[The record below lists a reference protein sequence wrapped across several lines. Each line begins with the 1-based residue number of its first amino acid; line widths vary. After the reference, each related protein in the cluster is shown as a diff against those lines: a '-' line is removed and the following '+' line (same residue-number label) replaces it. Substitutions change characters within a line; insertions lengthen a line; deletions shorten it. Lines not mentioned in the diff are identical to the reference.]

1 MTPTWKRGSTVQI
14 LLDQFTVS
22 EWSAIYPWTAA
33 TSEARYP
40 GGSQP
45 LTVTVNEDARTILL
59 SSDTT
64 GWPLRL
70 MKADLLIEREGRDDY
85 VPSVNFFE
93 FQIIQP
99 ATEAN

>member
-14 LLDQFTVS
+14 LLDQFTDE
-22 EWSAIYPWTAA
+22 EWAAVYPWTSA

-40 GGSQP
+40 GGTQT
-45 LTVTVNEDARTILL
+45 LAVTVNEAARTIML
-59 SSDTT
+59 SADTA

-70 MKADLLIEREGRDDY
+70 MKADLLISREGRDAY
-85 VPSVNFFE
+85 LPAANFFE
-93 FQIIQP
+93 FQIVQP

>member
-22 EWSAIYPWTAA
+22 EWSAIYPWTTA

-45 LTVTVNEDARTILL
+45 LTVTVNETARTILL
-59 SSDTT
+59 SADTT

-70 MKADLLIEREGRDDY
+70 MKADLLIERDGRDDY

>member
-14 LLDQFTVS
+14 LLDQFSAS

-40 GGSQP
+40 GGAQA
-45 LTVTVNEDARTILL
+45 LTVTANPTARTILL
-59 SSDTT
+59 SADTA

-70 MKADLLIEREGRDDY
+70 MKADLLIERDGRSDY
-85 VPSVNFFE
+85 LPAANFFE
-93 FQIIQP
+93 FQITQP